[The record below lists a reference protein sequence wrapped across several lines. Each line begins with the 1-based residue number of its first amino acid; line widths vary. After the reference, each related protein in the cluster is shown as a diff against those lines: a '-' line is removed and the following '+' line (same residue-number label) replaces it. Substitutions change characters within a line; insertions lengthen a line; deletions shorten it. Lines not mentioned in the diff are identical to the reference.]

1 MSIRGKEPPGEKEN
15 EVEGRK
21 MSKAHAKTTHWI
33 ALAFDLFVYLAIQ
46 VFISWVDV
54 YTIIKAQSKA
64 LRHIHKYRF
73 LLSRNSY
80 SRFLQFRASQKL
92 YKNVNVEYDPFSLQR
107 KIF

>member
-1 MSIRGKEPPGEKEN
+1 MVRSPGRYLGVGMLTLEGLGFRSRKEG
-15 EVEGRK
+15 GLG
-21 MSKAHAKTTHWI
+21 T
-33 ALAFDLFVYLAIQ
+33 FDLFVYLAIQ
-46 VFISWVDV
+46 FFISWVDV

>member
-1 MSIRGKEPPGEKEN
+1 MCERQKSSWKPQGVTWLG
-15 EVEGRK
+15 
-21 MSKAHAKTTHWI
+21 T
-33 ALAFDLFVYLAIQ
+33 FDLFVYLAIQ
-46 VFISWVDV
+46 FFISWVDV

-92 YKNVNVEYDPFSLQR
+92 YKNVNVEYDSFSLQR